1 MSNPA
6 DNITKSNGL
15 GSDPMQRLASFR
27 TPRDLSLGGVKPN
40 KKVFIPNLNVTRNKN
55 KGPANLSSRDHKKDD
70 KGRKDRKNDRNKN
83 FNRNGPNVI
92 KSTGVF
98 SEGLASSERHTSR
111 FSYGRD
117 SDSGGTPA
125 LQKPTLRVKDVIK
138 IDKELEEEKIKA
150 AVGDCS
156 LLDDG
161 PQENIKYINEKDA
174 PVKLPMG
181 DGGWSI
187 KKGKPTVVVKQEV
200 KVKNEPKDGVNCN
213 IKIEHKP
220 QVDVKKEV
228 YEDTDVVDILGTDKP
243 SLILLQ
249 LPDSL
254 PGRGGSVDDEPKR
267 KHNEQPSTSVGE
279 TRDEKPENVD
289 NKCRLADL
297 EEGKIGKLQ
306 IHRSGRVRLVL
317 GDTAFEV
324 CSGTKSAFH
333 QEVVSLAVD
342 DASRSANLVALG
354 ALQHKLN
361 LVPDWETAFTDMV
374 LDDMMT

>member
-181 DGGWSI
+181 DG
-187 KKGKPTVVVKQEV
+187 V
-200 KVKNEPKDGVNCN
+200 
-213 IKIEHKP
+213 KIEHKP